1 MSRRTKLWIFAA
13 AAALLGT
20 SSAAAQGPA
29 STANYNAPPQWEAPI
44 PLAWGDRDEGFY
56 FSAEAAVMR
65 INNALR
71 GQVVAKRGFR
81 DYDGTLRGNPDGGF
95 VNVFDNANPPN
106 FITTL
111 LAERGPAGAVYGS
124 QEVAL
129 DTDELHRDAFQ
140 PGTRISI
147 GYRMRNGMVIEASYL
162 GVTKFRSA
170 ASAGIIPQNG
180 GTGLDNDSSYL
191 YSDFYNFSPYYAGPQ
206 REILSNVFLGQL
218 PPGSAGGDVSIAPV
232 PLDLQRFGAFATN
245 AYGITN
251 GFELVTITEL
261 LAMHTAELN
270 LRVPVAQF
278 EGTRTYWTGGLR
290 YISTTERFRM
300 VIEDQGFPDAL
311 ANLGNGTITDNE
323 TRNEWSMRYTAKQ
336 KNIFYGLQ
344 TGVGG
349 EAYLTNGFAISL
361 DGKIGLLAEQSR
373 SSVTVNRLDSD
384 LGLLKRTYNSFT
396 IAPMFQGGAYLWW
409 YAHEGITFRAGYEF
423 LGVLNAV
430 RMTDPIDYNL
440 GRLNPTTRNS
450 FWSLDGFTL
459 GVSFNF

>member
-13 AAALLGT
+13 AAALLGA
-20 SSAAAQGPA
+20 SPAAAQYG

-44 PLAWGDRDEGFY
+44 PLSWGDRDEGFY

-81 DYDGTLRGNPDGGF
+81 DLDGTIRGNPLGGT
-95 VNVFDNANPPN
+95 VDVFDTANPPN
-106 FITTL
+106 YFATL
-111 LAERGPAGAVYGS
+111 FVERGPAGAVYGS

-140 PGTRISI
+140 PGTRISL
-147 GYRMRNGMVIEASYL
+147 GYRMRNGWTIEASYM
-162 GVTKFRSA
+162 GITKFRSA
-170 ASAGIIPQNG
+170 ATAGIVPQNG
-180 GTGLDNDSSYL
+180 GTGQDNDSSYL

-206 REILSNVFLGQL
+206 REILSNVFLSTL
-218 PPGSAGGDVSIAPV
+218 PPGSAGGAVGIAPV
-232 PLDLQRFGAFATN
+232 PLDLRTFGAYATS

-261 LAMHTAELN
+261 LAMHTSELN

-300 VIEDQGFPDAL
+300 VIEDHGFPDIAAT
-311 ANLGNGTITDNE
+311 ANGNGTITDNE
-323 TRNEWSMRYTAKQ
+323 VRNEWSMRYTAKQ

-396 IAPMFQGGAYLWW
+396 IAPMFQDGA
-409 YAHEGITFRAGYEF
+409 
-423 LGVLNAV
+423 
-430 RMTDPIDYNL
+430 
-440 GRLNPTTRNS
+440 
-450 FWSLDGFTL
+450 
-459 GVSFNF
+459 